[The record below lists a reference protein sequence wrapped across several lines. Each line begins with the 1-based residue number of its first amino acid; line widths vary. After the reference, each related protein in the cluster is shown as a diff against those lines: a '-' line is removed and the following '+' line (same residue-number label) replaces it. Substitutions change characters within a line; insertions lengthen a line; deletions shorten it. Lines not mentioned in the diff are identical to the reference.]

1 MNWNLP
7 EQSHQRALLLVALAV
22 LCVVGAAGAAT
33 GQVDAGSD
41 RSANTTATATGDIS
55 GLVTDSA
62 NTRIP
67 NASVTLYR
75 EGVSSP
81 VATTTADSQGSFRFS
96 GVRAGDYRVEASV
109 DGTTGNKTVTV
120 VAGKLATANI
130 AITTGGRTTPG
141 NVTGLVKD
149 LGDDGL
155 AGATVTLYP
164 AGESSAI
171 ATTTTDSRGAYTFGG
186 VPAGEYRIEASTNN
200 ALGSRTTTVVD
211 GKTTTAN
218 VVVVS
223 QGEPDVR
230 VLAESQNVSV
240 QPGESF
246 TVTYRYTNDRATA
259 SAGRI
264 DLTTPTNITA
274 TAVSGAGS
282 GNLDTQQPSVRYS
295 SARPVGSGKTVRSTV
310 TYEVAADH
318 PSPTDRTINVQ
329 AYVRNSSDV
338 GIAATTVEVE
348 SASLVDQ
355 YDTNGTP
362 GIQSPELLRAIVD
375 FNSGNITQP
384 DILRILVAFNA
395 GS

>member
-1 MNWNLP
+1 M
-7 EQSHQRALLLVALAV
+7 
-22 LCVVGAAGAAT
+22 
-33 GQVDAGSD
+33 
-41 RSANTTATATGDIS
+41 
-55 GLVTDSA
+55 
-62 NTRIP
+62 
-67 NASVTLYR
+67 
-75 EGVSSP
+75 
-81 VATTTADSQGSFRFS
+81 
-96 GVRAGDYRVEASV
+96 
-109 DGTTGNKTVTV
+109 
-120 VAGKLATANI
+120 
-130 AITTGGRTTPG
+130 
-141 NVTGLVKD
+141 
-149 LGDDGL
+149 
-155 AGATVTLYP
+155 
-164 AGESSAI
+164 
-171 ATTTTDSRGAYTFGG
+171 
-186 VPAGEYRIEASTNN
+186 
-200 ALGSRTTTVVD
+200 
-211 GKTTTAN
+211 
-218 VVVVS
+218 
-223 QGEPDVR
+223 
-230 VLAESQNVSV
+230 
-240 QPGESF
+240 
-246 TVTYRYTNDRATA
+246 TYRYTNDRATA